1 MWRGEE
7 LVNGDGLVA
16 VRAVAAVAQRQARTL
31 AVGAPLLPEV
41 GLVAV
46 GALVD
51 AHVAPARR
59 DGVGMSVWR
68 SLVVLR
74 SR

>member
-1 MWRGEE
+1 
-7 LVNGDGLVA
+7 
-16 VRAVAAVAQRQARTL
+16 
-31 AVGAPLLPEV
+31 LLPEV

-46 GALVD
+46 GGVG
-51 AHVAPARR
+51 RR
-59 DGVGMSVWR
+59 SRRAGPSAMAGMSVWR